1 MRVCVWGGDEAAGGM
16 VSMVGSAEKGCVRI
30 AGGAAALAA
39 PKCADERGRT
49 ETAGRRVERAKV
61 STGVCVCVCVRYCP
75 RGPDGICPDDC
86 HREPAERRE
95 LAPATRN
102 HFIVKC

>member
-1 MRVCVWGGDEAAGGM
+1 M

-61 STGVCVCVCVRYCP
+61 STGVCVCVCVF
-75 RGPDGICPDDC
+75 DI
-86 HREPAERRE
+86 
-95 LAPATRN
+95 APAAPTAFVPMIATGSRQN
-102 HFIVKC
+102 VGN